1 MPRPIAK
8 NPRLVDRD
16 YEILQHLGRYHIT
29 TREVLHRLFFSDS
42 EENAVTKVTS
52 RLTLHGFLNRYE
64 LYFPRT
70 YFTLGPQA
78 TLLLGATPK
87 KCHEL
92 GPQALIRE
100 FGTLA
105 YCCLSQESR
114 TRLTVSEIRERHPQ
128 LLQHGFDSSHYY
140 LDNDGETTR
149 LAHIRVDYGGG
160 LEHIVRKCHDEIETR
175 YESAVF
181 KQIIDNDRFLVAI
194 VTAHQD
200 KVNAIH
206 EAVKRQKWPCRFR
219 IEAVPDLAN
228 LITRFEGV

>member
-1 MPRPIAK
+1 M
-8 NPRLVDRD
+8 
-16 YEILQHLGRYHIT
+16 T

-52 RLTLHGFLNRYE
+52 RLTLHGFLNRHE

-70 YFTLGPQA
+70 YLTLGPQA
-78 TLLLGATPK
+78 TRLMGVSPK

-105 YCCLSQESR
+105 FCCLSLESR
-114 TRLTVSEIRERHPQ
+114 TRLTVSEIRDRHSQ
-128 LLQHGFDSSHYY
+128 LLLGGFDSSHYY

-149 LAHIRVDYGGG
+149 LAHIRVDYGGAPD
-160 LEHIVRKCHDEIETR
+160 HIVRKCMQDIQRR
-175 YESAVF
+175 YETPAF
-181 KQIIDNDRFLVAI
+181 KQIIDGDGFLVAI

-219 IEAVPDLAN
+219 IEAVPDLAH